1 MTRRSENEAEGT
13 MGKVIKI
20 PTLGSRVKEE
30 RRAWGMSLDDL
41 AKKAKLSKAQV
52 WSIETGRSD
61 PKVSTA
67 VRLADALSMSVARL
81 VTGKDDG
88 YHRGYQAAL
97 RNVRA
102 YASTE

>member
-1 MTRRSENEAEGT
+1 
-13 MGKVIKI
+13 MGKVIEI
-20 PTLGSRVKEE
+20 PTLGSRIKDE
-30 RRAWGMSLDDL
+30 RHAWDMSQDDL
-41 AKKAKLSKAQV
+41 ARKAKLTKSQV
-52 WSIETGRSD
+52 WMIETGRSD

-67 VRLADALSMSVARL
+67 VRLANALNMSVARL

-102 YASTE
+102 YASPE